1 MKKVIVRGSIGI
13 AALILILVLLVMV
26 FINSIAKSAITT
38 AGTSTLG
45 VDTSLDSIS
54 IGLFS
59 GHSSIDGVSV
69 ANPKGFDGDF
79 LDLSEGVLDVNL
91 SSLLGDVIEV
101 RQIALEGLNVQFVQK
116 IDGSNVSRILDN
128 VNGSTS
134 AGSDK
139 PAENESDPGSSRKFV
154 IDQLKV
160 TNVKVSVAVE
170 PISSATAPSTVTIN
184 QIIVKDIGKKKDGAD
199 LDQLIAIVVQS
210 VVDAVIKA
218 APSEIPAIMMQGI
231 EGGLS
236 SLTSFDF
243 GNVQFDGGKG
253 LQDVVRSISGIGK
266 STGTKDVSDAIEGIG
281 KGIGK
286 GLDDLF
292 KGGEEKK
299 DSSDGKSD

>member
-128 VNGSTS
+128 VKGSTS
-134 AGSDK
+134 AVSDK
-139 PAENESDPGSSRKFV
+139 PAKDESDPGSSRKFV

-210 VVDAVIKA
+210 VVDAVIKS

-236 SLTSFDF
+236 NLTSFDF

-292 KGGEEKK
+292 KAGEDKK
-299 DSSDGKSD
+299 DSSDGKKD

>member
-1 MKKVIVRGSIGI
+1 MKKFIVRGTIGI
-13 AALILILVLLVMV
+13 VALIVILVLLVTV

-128 VNGSTS
+128 VKGSTS
-134 AGSDK
+134 EGSDK
-139 PAENESDPGSSRKFV
+139 PAKDESDPGSSRKFV

-184 QIIVKDIGKKKDGAD
+184 QIIVKDIGKKNDGAD

-236 SLTSFDF
+236 NLTSFDF

-266 STGTKDVSDAIEGIG
+266 STGAKDVSDAIEGIG

-299 DSSDGKSD
+299 DSSDGKKD

>member
-1 MKKVIVRGSIGI
+1 MKKFLVRGFIGIVALIVIVI
-13 AALILILVLLVMV
+13 LLVMF

-38 AGTSTLG
+38 AGSSTLG

-54 IGLFS
+54 IGLLS
-59 GHSSIDGVSV
+59 GHSSIDGLAV

-101 RQIALEGLNVQFVQK
+101 KQVGLDGLQIQFIQK
-116 IDGSNVSRILDN
+116 IDGSNVNKILDN
-128 VNGSTS
+128 VKTS
-134 AGSDK
+134 SKATPETPSKDGASSD
-139 PAENESDPGSSRKFV
+139 SSRRFI
-154 IDQLKV
+154 IDELKV

-170 PISSATAPSTVTIN
+170 PISKATAPSTISIN
-184 QIIVKDIGKKKDGAD
+184 KIIIKDIGKKQNGAD
-199 LDQLIAIVVQS
+199 LDQLMAIVVQS

-236 SLTSFDF
+236 NLTSFDF

-253 LQDVVRSISGIGK
+253 LQNVVKSISDIGK
-266 STGTKDVSDAIEGIG
+266 SAGGKDVTDTLKGIGEGIG
-281 KGIGK
+281 
-286 GLDDLF
+286 DLF
-292 KGGEEKK
+292 NGGDKKDPPEKK
-299 DSSDGKSD
+299 AD

>member
-1 MKKVIVRGSIGI
+1 MKKFLVRGFIGIVALIVIVI
-13 AALILILVLLVMV
+13 LLVMF

-38 AGTSTLG
+38 AGSSTLG

-54 IGLFS
+54 IGLLS
-59 GHSSIDGVSV
+59 GHSSIDGLAV

-101 RQIALEGLNVQFVQK
+101 KQVGLDGLQIQFIQK
-116 IDGSNVSRILDN
+116 IDGSNVNKILDN
-128 VNGSTS
+128 VKTS
-134 AGSDK
+134 SKATPETPSKDGDSSD
-139 PAENESDPGSSRKFV
+139 SSRRFI
-154 IDQLKV
+154 IDELKV

-170 PISSATAPSTVTIN
+170 PISKATAPSTISIN
-184 QIIVKDIGKKKDGAD
+184 KIIIKDIGKKQNGAD
-199 LDQLIAIVVQS
+199 LDQLMAIVVQS

-236 SLTSFDF
+236 NLTSFDF

-253 LQDVVRSISGIGK
+253 LQNVVKSISDIGK
-266 STGTKDVSDAIEGIG
+266 SAGGKDVSDALKGIGEGIG
-281 KGIGK
+281 
-286 GLDDLF
+286 DLLN
-292 KGGEEKK
+292 GGEKK
-299 DSSDGKSD
+299 DPPEKKAD

>member
-13 AALILILVLLVMV
+13 VALILILVLLVMV

-128 VNGSTS
+128 VKGSTS
-134 AGSDK
+134 AVSDK
-139 PAENESDPGSSRKFV
+139 PAKDESDPGSSRKFV

-210 VVDAVIKA
+210 VVDAVIKS

-236 SLTSFDF
+236 NLTSFDF

-266 STGTKDVSDAIEGIG
+266 STGAKDVSDAIEGIG

>member
-1 MKKVIVRGSIGI
+1 MKKFLVRGFIGIVALIVIVI
-13 AALILILVLLVMV
+13 LLVMF

-38 AGTSTLG
+38 AGSSTLG

-54 IGLFS
+54 IGLLS
-59 GHSSIDGVSV
+59 GHSSIDGLAV

-101 RQIALEGLNVQFVQK
+101 KQVGLDGLQIQFIQK
-116 IDGSNVSRILDN
+116 IDGSNVNKILDN
-128 VNGSTS
+128 VKTS
-134 AGSDK
+134 SKATPDTPSKDGASSD
-139 PAENESDPGSSRKFV
+139 SSRRFI
-154 IDQLKV
+154 IDELKV

-170 PISSATAPSTVTIN
+170 PISKATAPSTISIN
-184 QIIVKDIGKKKDGAD
+184 KIIIKDIGKKQNGAD
-199 LDQLIAIVVQS
+199 LDQLMAIVVQS

-236 SLTSFDF
+236 NLTSFDF

-253 LQDVVRSISGIGK
+253 LQNVVKSISDIGK
-266 STGTKDVSDAIEGIG
+266 SAGGKDVTDTLKGIGEGIG
-281 KGIGK
+281 
-286 GLDDLF
+286 DLLN
-292 KGGEEKK
+292 GGEKK
-299 DSSDGKSD
+299 DPSEKKAD

>member
-1 MKKVIVRGSIGI
+1 MKKFLVRGFIGIVALIVIVI
-13 AALILILVLLVMV
+13 LLVMF

-38 AGTSTLG
+38 AGSSTLG

-54 IGLFS
+54 IGLLS
-59 GHSSIDGVSV
+59 GHSSIDGLAV

-101 RQIALEGLNVQFVQK
+101 KQVGLDGLQIQFIQK
-116 IDGSNVSRILDN
+116 IDGSNVNKILDN
-128 VNGSTS
+128 VKTS
-134 AGSDK
+134 SKATPETPSKDGASPD
-139 PAENESDPGSSRKFV
+139 SSRRFI
-154 IDQLKV
+154 IDELKV

-170 PISSATAPSTVTIN
+170 PISKATAPSTISIN
-184 QIIVKDIGKKKDGAD
+184 KIIIKDIGKKQNGAD
-199 LDQLIAIVVQS
+199 LDQLMAIVVQS

-236 SLTSFDF
+236 NLTSFDF

-253 LQDVVRSISGIGK
+253 LQNVVKSISDIGK
-266 STGTKDVSDAIEGIG
+266 SAGGKDVTDTLKGIGEGIG
-281 KGIGK
+281 
-286 GLDDLF
+286 DLMN
-292 KGGEEKK
+292 GGEKK
-299 DSSDGKSD
+299 DPSEKKAD

>member
-1 MKKVIVRGSIGI
+1 MKKFIVRGSIGI
-13 AALILILVLLVMV
+13 VALILILILLVMV
-26 FINSIAKSAITT
+26 FINSIAKSAITS

-101 RQIALEGLNVQFVQK
+101 RQIALDGLKVQFVQK
-116 IDGSNVSRILDN
+116 IGGSNVSRILDN
-128 VNGSTS
+128 VKGSTS
-134 AGSDK
+134 GGSDK
-139 PAENESDPGSSRKFV
+139 PAVDDSDSGSSRKFV

-184 QIIVKDIGKKKDGAD
+184 QIIVKDIGKKKDGD
-199 LDQLIAIVVQS
+199 GEDDPETERDQRIESQEAVAEEECKMTMNEFLES
-210 VVDAVIKA
+210 VEEEEWRSEQLSKVPHLSTPGTSTRRRWRTRCRPARSWRRA
-218 APSEIPAIMMQGI
+218 ARTGC
-231 EGGLS
+231 GLS
-236 SLTSFDF
+236 
-243 GNVQFDGGKG
+243 QRW
-253 LQDVVRSISGIGK
+253 RSVEHRR
-266 STGTKDVSDAIEGIG
+266 T
-281 KGIGK
+281 
-286 GLDDLF
+286 
-292 KGGEEKK
+292 
-299 DSSDGKSD
+299 

>member
-1 MKKVIVRGSIGI
+1 MKKSLVRGFIGI
-13 AALILILVLLVMV
+13 VALILIVILLVMF

-38 AGTSTLG
+38 AGSSTLG

-54 IGLFS
+54 IGLLS
-59 GHSSIDGVSV
+59 GHSSIDGLAV

-101 RQIALEGLNVQFVQK
+101 KQVGLDGLQIQFIQK
-116 IDGSNVSRILDN
+116 IGGSNVNKILDN
-128 VNGSTS
+128 VKTS
-134 AGSDK
+134 SKATPDTPSKDGAPSD
-139 PAENESDPGSSRKFV
+139 SSRRFI
-154 IDQLKV
+154 IDELKV

-170 PISSATAPSTVTIN
+170 PISKATAPSTISIN
-184 QIIVKDIGKKKDGAD
+184 KIIIKDIGKKQNGAD
-199 LDQLIAIVVQS
+199 LDQLMAIVVQS

-236 SLTSFDF
+236 NLTSFDF

-253 LQDVVRSISGIGK
+253 LQDVVKSISDIGK
-266 STGTKDVSDAIEGIG
+266 SAGGKDVSDTLKGIGEGIG
-281 KGIGK
+281 
-286 GLDDLF
+286 DLLN
-292 KGGEEKK
+292 GGEKK
-299 DSSDGKSD
+299 DPPAKKAD

>member
-1 MKKVIVRGSIGI
+1 MKKFLVRGFIGIVALIVIVI
-13 AALILILVLLVMV
+13 LLVMF

-38 AGTSTLG
+38 AGSSTLG

-54 IGLFS
+54 IGLLS
-59 GHSSIDGVSV
+59 GHSSIDGLAV

-101 RQIALEGLNVQFVQK
+101 KQVGLDGLQIQFIQK
-116 IDGSNVSRILDN
+116 IDGSNVNKILDN
-128 VNGSTS
+128 VKTS
-134 AGSDK
+134 SKATPETPSKDGASSD
-139 PAENESDPGSSRKFV
+139 SSRRFI
-154 IDQLKV
+154 IDELKV

-170 PISSATAPSTVTIN
+170 PISKATAPSTISIN
-184 QIIVKDIGKKKDGAD
+184 KIIIKDIGKKQNGAD
-199 LDQLIAIVVQS
+199 LDQLMAIVVQS

-236 SLTSFDF
+236 NLTSFDF

-253 LQDVVRSISGIGK
+253 LQNVVKSISDIGK
-266 STGTKDVSDAIEGIG
+266 SAGGKDVTDTLKGIGEGIG
-281 KGIGK
+281 
-286 GLDDLF
+286 DLLN
-292 KGGEEKK
+292 GGEKK
-299 DSSDGKSD
+299 DPSEKKAD

>member
-1 MKKVIVRGSIGI
+1 MKKFLVRGFIGIVALIVIVI
-13 AALILILVLLVMV
+13 LLVMF

-38 AGTSTLG
+38 AGSSTLG

-54 IGLFS
+54 IGLLS
-59 GHSSIDGVSV
+59 GHSSIDGLAV

-101 RQIALEGLNVQFVQK
+101 KQVGLDGLQIQFIQK
-116 IDGSNVSRILDN
+116 IDGSNVNKILDN
-128 VNGSTS
+128 VKTS
-134 AGSDK
+134 SKATPETPSKDGASSD
-139 PAENESDPGSSRKFV
+139 SSRRFI
-154 IDQLKV
+154 IDELKV

-170 PISSATAPSTVTIN
+170 PISKATAPSTISIN
-184 QIIVKDIGKKKDGAD
+184 KIIIKDIGKKQNGAD
-199 LDQLIAIVVQS
+199 LDQLMAIVVQS

-236 SLTSFDF
+236 NLTSFDF

-253 LQDVVRSISGIGK
+253 LQNVVKSISDIGK
-266 STGTKDVSDAIEGIG
+266 SAGGKDVTDTLKGIGEGIG
-281 KGIGK
+281 
-286 GLDDLF
+286 DLMN
-292 KGGEEKK
+292 GGEKK
-299 DSSDGKSD
+299 DPSEKKAD

>member
-1 MKKVIVRGSIGI
+1 MKKFLVRGFIGIVALIVIVI
-13 AALILILVLLVMV
+13 LLVMF

-38 AGTSTLG
+38 AGSSTLG

-54 IGLFS
+54 IGLLS
-59 GHSSIDGVSV
+59 GHSSIDGLAV

-101 RQIALEGLNVQFVQK
+101 KQVGLDGLQIQFIQK
-116 IDGSNVSRILDN
+116 IDGSNVNKILDN
-128 VNGSTS
+128 VKTS
-134 AGSDK
+134 SKATPETPSKDGASSD
-139 PAENESDPGSSRKFV
+139 SSRRFI
-154 IDQLKV
+154 IDELKV

-170 PISSATAPSTVTIN
+170 PISKATAPSTISIN
-184 QIIVKDIGKKKDGAD
+184 KIIIKDIGKKQNGAD
-199 LDQLIAIVVQS
+199 LDQLMAIVVQT

-236 SLTSFDF
+236 NLTSFDF

-253 LQDVVRSISGIGK
+253 LQNVVKSISDIGK
-266 STGTKDVSDAIEGIG
+266 SAGGKDVSDALKGIGEGIG
-281 KGIGK
+281 
-286 GLDDLF
+286 DLLN
-292 KGGEEKK
+292 GGEKK
-299 DSSDGKSD
+299 DPPEKKAD